1 MDQNTFDFTLPS
13 RPFCCFGVCCFIP
26 ADGDLNHA
34 HLRAVIQDHSFVEQ
48 GGRRPISS
56 RTAVC
61 TAQRVVVWSLCVGVC
76 LFVCVFLRACVC
88 VCVCVTFTKHLDF
101 FFLAPRQRLCPL
113 PS

>member
-48 GGRRPISS
+48 GGSRIISS
-56 RTAVC
+56 GLTVIKAR
-61 TAQRVVVWSLCVGVC
+61 
-76 LFVCVFLRACVC
+76 
-88 VCVCVTFTKHLDF
+88 
-101 FFLAPRQRLCPL
+101 
-113 PS
+113 